1 MKYILVLLISVLST
15 ACVPQYAIQKSLLT
29 VYNATNVNS
38 TETPTE
44 DCKFSFVEGDIE
56 HNRLEIRRI
65 MSDRLIGNMGYMEAM
80 ELADKISDKFKDNPS
95 EFELKYRRYV
105 CGE

>member
-1 MKYILVLLISVLST
+1 MLLVLTLILST
-15 ACVPQYAIQKSLLT
+15 ACAPQYAIQKSLLT

-38 TETPTE
+38 AKAPTG

-65 MSDRLIGNMGYMEAM
+65 VSDRLVENMGYVEAM
-80 ELADKISDKFKDNPS
+80 ELADIISDEFKDNPS
-95 EFELKYRRYV
+95 EFESQYRKYV